1 MWYLTD
7 MYKSFIK
14 RHGLKNDAAL
24 EKAFA
29 IAQKAHEGQFR
40 NSGEPY
46 VSHPIAVAEIL
57 AELGMDSD
65 TIIAGLLHDVVEDTE
80 LTMAEIQKEFSS
92 SVSVLVD
99 GVTKLKDLAFQ
110 SYEEQQAESLRKM
123 FLAMAADIRVI
134 IIKLADR
141 LHNMRT
147 LKYQSESKQI
157 EKSKET
163 LEIYA
168 PLAHRLGIHAIKW
181 ELEDLSLKFLD
192 PDEYFEIA
200 HKIEGT
206 RSEREAHLKDV
217 MEKIRNKLREL
228 KIKCEIDGR
237 PKHIYSIYKKM
248 HEKNKIF
255 EEVYDL
261 IAIRIIVKTIKDCY
275 GVLGLVHTMWKPL
288 PLRFK
293 DYIAV
298 PKQNMYQSLHTTLL
312 GSDGKPFEVQIRTY
326 EMHRT
331 AEYGIAAHW
340 KYKEASKQQDEDM
353 DQRLA
358 WLRELLEW
366 QNDLKDSKEFMETL
380 KIDIFSDNVFVFTPK
395 GDVKDFVQG
404 ATPLDFAYG
413 IHSEVGNRCVGA
425 KINGKIVPL
434 DHKMKTGDIVEIITS
449 QASKGPSRDWLKYV
463 KTAQARS
470 KIKQW
475 FKKEYKE
482 ENIVKGREMLERETK
497 RQGYDLRELL
507 EPNVL
512 KSIFKRFTLKSS
524 SDMFAAIGYGGITTN
539 QILFRLIQ
547 NYKAIHKMEQDGI
560 DHTINVKQA
569 AYKTIPEGVVVK
581 GQTGM
586 VVRFAKCC
594 NPVYGDDIVGYIT
607 RGRGVSVHRNDC
619 RSLNGDDFESERL
632 VAVEWAGNKKA
643 SYNVEIQIIADD
655 RAGLLADVSKSLFN
669 LGRDIT
675 AINAK
680 TGKYSASISVRVNI
694 AGVDELNE
702 TINKLRSLEGV
713 EKVYRV
719 NY

>member
-1 MWYLTD
+1 MIDT
-7 MYKSFIK
+7 YKSFMK
-14 RHGLKNDAAL
+14 RHGLKSDPAL
-24 EKAFA
+24 EKAFIMA
-29 IAQKAHEGQFR
+29 EKAHEGQFR
-40 NSGEPY
+40 HSGEPY
-46 VSHPIAVAEIL
+46 VSHPLAVAEIL
-57 AELGMDSD
+57 ADLGMDTD
-65 TIIAGLLHDVVEDTE
+65 TIIAGLLHDVIEDTD
-80 LTMAEIQKEFSS
+80 LTMEVIQKEFSPQIS
-92 SVSVLVD
+92 ALVD
-99 GVTKLKDLAFQ
+99 GVTKLKNLEFK

-123 FLAMAADIRVI
+123 LLAMAADIRVI

-147 LKYQSESKQI
+147 LKYQSENKQI
-157 EKSKET
+157 EKAKET

-168 PLAHRLGIHAIKW
+168 PLAHRLGISTIKW
-181 ELEDLSLKFLD
+181 ELEDLSLKYLN

-206 RSEREAHLKDV
+206 RTERETHLKEV
-217 MEKIRNKLREL
+217 MEKIREKLKEL
-228 KIKCEIDGR
+228 KIKCDIDGR

-248 HEKNKIF
+248 HDKNKIF

-261 IAIRIIVKTIKDCY
+261 IAIRIIVKSVKDCY
-275 GVLGLVHTMWKPL
+275 GVLGLVHTMWKPI
-288 PLRFK
+288 PMRFK

-312 GSDGKPFEVQIRTY
+312 GDDGKPFEVQIRTY

-340 KYKEASKQQDEDM
+340 KYKEENKKNDEDM
-353 DQRLA
+353 DTRLA
-358 WLRELLEW
+358 WLREILEW

-395 GDVKDFVQG
+395 GDVRDFIKG
-404 ATPLDFAYG
+404 STPLDFAYNV
-413 IHSEVGNRCVGA
+413 HSEVGNKCVGA

-434 DHKMKTGDIVEIITS
+434 DYKLKTGDIVEIITS
-449 QASKGPSRDWLKYV
+449 QTSKGPSRDWLKVV

-482 ENIVKGREMLERETK
+482 ENIQKGKEMLEKEAK
-497 RQGYDLRELL
+497 RQGYELRDLMDS
-507 EPNVL
+507 NIL
-512 KSIFKRFTLKSS
+512 KTIFKRFTLKSQN
-524 SDMFAAIGYGGITTN
+524 DMYAAIGYGGLTTN

-547 NYKAIHKMEQDGI
+547 NYKLINKMAQEGI
-560 DHTINVKQA
+560 DNTVNVKSVSKASQ
-569 AYKTIPEGVVVK
+569 EGVIVK
-581 GQTGM
+581 GQSGM

-594 NPVYGDDIVGYIT
+594 NPVFGDEIVGYVT
-607 RGRGVSVHRNDC
+607 RGRGVSVHRKDC
-619 RSLNGDDFESERL
+619 RALKNEDFESERMI
-632 VAVEWAGNKKA
+632 AVEWVGNEKA

-655 RAGLLADVSKSLFN
+655 RSGLIADVTKSLFN

-680 TGKYSASISVRVNI
+680 TGKYSHASISLRVNI
-694 AGVDELNE
+694 SSVEELNE
-702 TINKLRSLEGV
+702 TIERLKLLDGV

>member
-1 MWYLTD
+1 MIDT
-7 MYKSFIK
+7 YKSFIK
-14 RHGLKNDAAL
+14 RHGYKSDPAL
-24 EKAFA
+24 EKAFILA
-29 IAQKAHEGQFR
+29 EKAHEGQFR
-40 NSGEPY
+40 QSGEPY
-46 VSHPIAVAEIL
+46 VSHPLAVAEIL
-57 AELGMDSD
+57 AELGMDTD
-65 TIIAGLLHDVVEDTE
+65 TIIAGLLHDVIEDTD
-80 LTMAEIQKEFSS
+80 LTMDVIQGEFSPQIS
-92 SVSVLVD
+92 KMVD
-99 GVTKLKDLAFQ
+99 GVTKLKNLEFKT
-110 SYEEQQAESLRKM
+110 YEEQQAESLRKM

-147 LKYQSESKQI
+147 LKYQTENKQI
-157 EKSKET
+157 EKAKET

-168 PLAHRLGIHAIKW
+168 PLAHRLGINAIKW
-181 ELEDLSLKFLD
+181 ELEDLSLKYLN
-192 PDEYFEIA
+192 PEEYFEIA

-206 RSEREAHLKDV
+206 RAERETHLKEV
-217 MEKIRNKLREL
+217 VERIHEKLKEL
-228 KIKCEIDGR
+228 KIKCDIDGR

-248 HEKNKIF
+248 QEKNKIF

-261 IAIRIIVKTIKDCY
+261 IAIRIIVKTVKDCY
-275 GVLGLVHTMWKPL
+275 GVLGLVHTMWKPI

-312 GSDGKPFEVQIRTY
+312 GDDGKPFEVQIRTY

-340 KYKEASKQQDEDM
+340 KYKEDVKKSDEDM
-353 DQRLA
+353 EARLA

-366 QNDLKDSKEFMETL
+366 QTDLKDSREFMETL

-395 GDVKDFVQG
+395 GDVKDFVKG
-404 ATPLDFAYG
+404 STPLDFAYSV
-413 IHSEVGNRCVGA
+413 HSEVGNKCVGA
-425 KINGKIVPL
+425 KINGKIVTL
-434 DHKMKTGDIVEIITS
+434 DYKLKTGDIVEIITS
-449 QASKGPSRDWLKYV
+449 QSSKGPSRDWLKFV
-463 KTAQARS
+463 KTAQARG

-482 ENIVKGREMLERETK
+482 ENIQKGREMLEREAK
-497 RQGYDLRELL
+497 RQGYELRELMDGDI
-507 EPNVL
+507 L
-512 KSIFKRFTLKSS
+512 KTLYKRFTLKSQN
-524 SDMFAAIGYGGITTN
+524 DMYAAIGYGGISTN

-547 NYKAIHKMEQDGI
+547 NYKLINKMAQDGMEN
-560 DHTINVKQA
+560 TVTVKPGA
-569 AYKTIPEGVVVK
+569 AKSTTDGVKVK
-581 GQTGM
+581 GQSGM

-594 NPVYGDDIVGYIT
+594 NPVYGDEIVGYVT
-607 RGRGVSVHRNDC
+607 RGRGVSVHRKDC
-619 RSLNGDDFESERL
+619 RALKNEDFEPERMIP
-632 VAVEWAGNKKA
+632 VEWVGNEKA

-655 RAGLLADVSKSLFN
+655 RTGLIADISKSLLN

-680 TGKYSASISVRVNI
+680 TGKYSHASISVRVNI
-694 AGVDELNE
+694 SSIDDLNE
-702 TINKLRSLEGV
+702 VIRKLESLQGV

>member
-1 MWYLTD
+1 VIDT
-7 MYKSFIK
+7 YKSFIK
-14 RHGLKNDAAL
+14 RHGYKSDPAL
-24 EKAFA
+24 EKAF
-29 IAQKAHEGQFR
+29 ILAQKAHEGQFR
-40 NSGEPY
+40 QSGEPF
-46 VSHPIAVAEIL
+46 VSHPLAVVEIL
-57 AELGMDSD
+57 AELGMDTD
-65 TIIAGLLHDVVEDTE
+65 TIIAGLLHDVIEDTD
-80 LTMAEIQKEFSS
+80 LTMDEIQKEFSPQIS
-92 SVSVLVD
+92 KLVD
-99 GVTKLKDLAFQ
+99 GVTKLKNLEFK

-147 LKYQSESKQI
+147 LKYQTENKQI
-157 EKSKET
+157 EKAKET

-168 PLAHRLGIHAIKW
+168 PLAHRLGINAIKW
-181 ELEDLSLKFLD
+181 ELEDLSLKYLNT
-192 PDEYFEIA
+192 DEYFEIA

-206 RSEREAHLKDV
+206 RAEREKNLKEV
-217 MEKIRNKLREL
+217 MDKIREKLKEL
-228 KIKCEIDGR
+228 KIKCDIDGR

-248 HEKNKIF
+248 NEKNKVF

-261 IAIRIIVKTIKDCY
+261 VAIRIIVKTVKDCY
-275 GVLGLVHTMWKPL
+275 GVLGLVHTMWKPI
-288 PLRFK
+288 PMRFK

-312 GSDGKPFEVQIRTY
+312 GDDGKPFEVQIRTY

-340 KYKEASKQQDEDM
+340 KYKEDIKKNDEDM
-353 DQRLA
+353 DARLA

-366 QNDLKDSKEFMETL
+366 QTDLKDSKEFMETL

-395 GDVKDFVQG
+395 GDVKDFVKG
-404 ATPLDFAYG
+404 STPLDFAYSV
-413 IHSEVGNRCVGA
+413 HSEVGNKCVGA
-425 KINGKIVPL
+425 RINGKIVPL
-434 DHKMKTGDIVEIITS
+434 DYKLKTGDIVEIITS
-449 QASKGPSRDWLKYV
+449 QSSKGPSRDWLKFV

-482 ENIVKGREMLERETK
+482 ENIQKGREMLEKEAK
-497 RQGYDLRELL
+497 RQGYELHEL
-507 EPNVL
+507 IDSDIL
-512 KSIFKRFTLKSS
+512 KAIFKRFTLKSQN
-524 SDMFAAIGYGGITTN
+524 DMYAAIGYGGLSTN

-547 NYKAIHKMEQDGI
+547 NYKLINKMAQEGI
-560 DHTINVKQA
+560 DNTVNVKTSA
-569 AYKTIPEGVVVK
+569 AKSTTDGVMVK
-581 GQTGM
+581 GQSGM

-594 NPVYGDDIVGYIT
+594 NPVFGDEIIGYVT
-607 RGRGVSVHRNDC
+607 RGRGVSVHRKDC
-619 RSLNGDDFESERL
+619 RALKNEDFELERMIS
-632 VAVEWAGNKKA
+632 VEWVGNEKA

-655 RAGLLADVSKSLFN
+655 RTGLIADISKSLLN

-680 TGKYSASISVRVNI
+680 TGKYSHANISIRVNI
-694 AGVDELNE
+694 SSIEDLNE
-702 TINKLRSLEGV
+702 VIRKLESLQGV

>member
-1 MWYLTD
+1 MIDT
-7 MYKSFIK
+7 YKSFIK
-14 RHGLKNDAAL
+14 RHGLKNNPAL
-24 EKAFA
+24 EKAFIMA
-29 IAQKAHEGQFR
+29 GRAHEGQFR
-40 NSGEPY
+40 QSGEPF
-46 VSHPIAVAEIL
+46 VSHPLAVAEIL
-57 AELGMDSD
+57 AELGMDTD
-65 TIIAGLLHDVVEDTE
+65 TIIAGLLHDVIEDTD
-80 LTMAEIQKEFSS
+80 LTMEEIQKEFSPEIS
-92 SVSVLVD
+92 KLVD
-99 GVTKLKDLAFQ
+99 GVTKLKNLEFK

-147 LKYQSESKQI
+147 LKYQTEDKQI
-157 EKSKET
+157 EKAKET

-168 PLAHRLGIHAIKW
+168 PLAHRLGINAIKW
-181 ELEDLSLKFLD
+181 ELEDLSLKFLN
-192 PDEYFEIA
+192 PDDYFEIA

-206 RSEREAHLKDV
+206 RSEREKNLKEVIDR
-217 MEKIRNKLREL
+217 IRDKLKEL
-228 KIKCEIDGR
+228 KIKCDIDGR

-248 HEKNKIF
+248 HEKSKVF

-261 IAIRIIVKTIKDCY
+261 VAIRIIVKSVKDCY
-275 GVLGLVHTMWKPL
+275 GVLGLVHTMWKPI
-288 PLRFK
+288 PMRFK

-312 GSDGKPFEVQIRTY
+312 GDDGKPFEVQIRTY

-340 KYKEASKQQDEDM
+340 KYKEDVKKSDEDM
-353 DQRLA
+353 EERLA

-366 QNDLKDSKEFMETL
+366 QTDLKDSKEFMETL

-395 GDVKDFVQG
+395 GDVKDFVKG
-404 ATPLDFAYG
+404 STPLDFAYSV
-413 IHSEVGNRCVGA
+413 HSEVGNKCVGA

-434 DHKMKTGDIVEIITS
+434 DYKLRTGDIVEILTS
-449 QASKGPSRDWLKYV
+449 SSSKGPSRDWLKYV

-482 ENIVKGREMLERETK
+482 ENIQKGREMLEKEAK
-497 RQGYDLRELL
+497 RQGYELHEL
-507 EPNVL
+507 MDSDIL
-512 KSIFKRFTLKSS
+512 KTIFKRFTLKSQN
-524 SDMFAAIGYGGITTN
+524 DMYAAIGYGGISTN

-547 NYKAIHKMEQDGI
+547 NYKMINKMAQEGI
-560 DHTINVKQA
+560 ENTVNVK
-569 AYKTIPEGVVVK
+569 PEAVKSVPDGVKVK

-594 NPVYGDDIVGYIT
+594 NPVYGDEIVGYIT
-607 RGRGVSVHRNDC
+607 RGRGVSVHRKDC
-619 RSLNGDDFESERL
+619 RALKNDDFEAERMIP
-632 VAVEWAGNKKA
+632 VEWVGNEKA

-655 RAGLLADVSKSLFN
+655 RTGLIADISKSLLS

-680 TGKYSASISVRVNI
+680 TGKYSHASISIRVNI
-694 AGVDELNE
+694 SSIDDLNE
-702 TINKLRSLEGV
+702 VIRKLESLKGV

>member
-1 MWYLTD
+1 MIDT
-7 MYKSFIK
+7 YKSFMK
-14 RHGLKNDAAL
+14 RHGLRNDPAL
-24 EKAFA
+24 EKAFIMA
-29 IAQKAHEGQFR
+29 EKAHEGQFR
-40 NSGEPY
+40 HSGEPY
-46 VSHPIAVAEIL
+46 VSHPLAVAEIL
-57 AELGMDSD
+57 ADLGMDSV
-65 TIIAGLLHDVVEDTE
+65 TIIAGLLHDVIEDTD
-80 LTMAEIQKEFSS
+80 LTMEAIQTEFSPQIS
-92 SVSVLVD
+92 ALVD
-99 GVTKLKDLAFQ
+99 GVTKLKNLEFK

-147 LKYQSESKQI
+147 LKYQSENKQI
-157 EKSKET
+157 EKAKET

-168 PLAHRLGIHAIKW
+168 PLAHRLGISTIKW
-181 ELEDLSLKFLD
+181 ELEDLSLKFLN

-206 RSEREAHLKDV
+206 RAERETHLKDV
-217 MEKIRNKLREL
+217 MEKIREKLKEL
-228 KIKCEIDGR
+228 KIKCDIDGR

-248 HEKNKIF
+248 REKNKIF

-261 IAIRIIVKTIKDCY
+261 IAIRIIVKSVKDCY
-275 GVLGLVHTMWKPL
+275 GVLGLVHTMWKPI
-288 PLRFK
+288 PMRFK

-312 GSDGKPFEVQIRTY
+312 GDDGKPFEVQIRTY

-340 KYKEASKQQDEDM
+340 KYKDDNKNSENDM
-353 DQRLA
+353 DARLA

-395 GDVKDFVQG
+395 GDVRDFVKG
-404 ATPLDFAYG
+404 STPLDFAYNV
-413 IHSEVGNRCVGA
+413 HSEVGNKCVGA

-434 DHKMKTGDIVEIITS
+434 DYKLKTGDIVEIITS
-449 QASKGPSRDWLKYV
+449 QSSKGPSRDWLKVV

-482 ENIVKGREMLERETK
+482 ENIQKGKEMLEKEAK
-497 RQGYDLRELL
+497 RQGYELRELL
-507 EPNVL
+507 DSNIL
-512 KSIFKRFTLKSS
+512 KTIFKRFTLKSQN
-524 SDMFAAIGYGGITTN
+524 DMFAAIGYGGLTTN

-547 NYKAIHKMEQDGI
+547 NYKLINKMAQEGI
-560 DHTINVKQA
+560 DNTVNVKSSTSKA
-569 AYKTIPEGVVVK
+569 AQEGVIVK

-594 NPVYGDDIVGYIT
+594 NPVFGDEITGYVT
-607 RGRGVSVHRNDC
+607 RGRGVSVHRKDC
-619 RSLNGDDFESERL
+619 RALKNEDFESERMI
-632 VAVEWAGNKKA
+632 AVEWVGNDKA
-643 SYNVEIQIIADD
+643 TYNVEIQIIADD
-655 RAGLLADVSKSLFN
+655 RAGLIADVTKSLFN

-680 TGKYSASISVRVNI
+680 TGKYSHASISIRVNI
-694 AGVDELNE
+694 SSVEELNE
-702 TINKLRSLEGV
+702 TIERLKLLDGV
-713 EKVYRV
+713 EKAYRV

>member
-1 MWYLTD
+1 MVDT
-7 MYKSFIK
+7 YKSFMK
-14 RHGLKNDAAL
+14 RHGLKNDPAL
-24 EKAFA
+24 EKAFIMA
-29 IAQKAHEGQFR
+29 EKAHEGQFR
-40 NSGEPY
+40 HSGEPY
-46 VSHPIAVAEIL
+46 VSHPLAVAEIL
-57 AELGMDSD
+57 ADLGMDTD
-65 TIIAGLLHDVVEDTE
+65 TIIAGLLHDVIEDTD
-80 LTMAEIQKEFSS
+80 LTMDIIQREFAPQI
-92 SVSVLVD
+92 SVLVD
-99 GVTKLKDLAFQ
+99 GVTKLKNLEFK
-110 SYEEQQAESLRKM
+110 SYEDQQAESLRKM

-147 LKYQSESKQI
+147 LKYQSENKQI
-157 EKSKET
+157 EKAKET

-168 PLAHRLGIHAIKW
+168 PLAHRLGISTIKW
-181 ELEDLSLKFLD
+181 ELEDLSLKYLN

-206 RSEREAHLKDV
+206 RSERETHLKEV
-217 MEKIRNKLREL
+217 MEKIREKLKEL
-228 KIKCEIDGR
+228 KIKCDIDGR

-248 HEKNKIF
+248 HDKNKIF

-261 IAIRIIVKTIKDCY
+261 IAIRIIVKSVKDCY
-275 GVLGLVHTMWKPL
+275 GVLGLVHTMWKPI
-288 PLRFK
+288 PMRFK

-312 GSDGKPFEVQIRTY
+312 GDDGKPFEVQIRTY

-340 KYKEASKQQDEDM
+340 KYKEESKKGDDM
-353 DQRLA
+353 DARLA

-395 GDVKDFVQG
+395 GDVRDFVKG
-404 ATPLDFAYG
+404 STPLDFAYNV
-413 IHSEVGNRCVGA
+413 HSEVGNKCVGA

-434 DHKMKTGDIVEIITS
+434 DYKLKTGDIVEIITS
-449 QASKGPSRDWLKYV
+449 QTSKGPSRDWLKVV

-482 ENIVKGREMLERETK
+482 ENIQKGKEMLEKEAK
-497 RQGYDLRELL
+497 RQGYELRDLMDS
-507 EPNVL
+507 NVL
-512 KSIFKRFTLKSS
+512 KTIFKRFTLKSQN
-524 SDMFAAIGYGGITTN
+524 DMYAAIGYGGLTTN

-547 NYKAIHKMEQDGI
+547 NYKLINKMAQEGI
-560 DHTINVKQA
+560 ENTVNVKSA
-569 AYKTIPEGVVVK
+569 SKTSQEGVKVK
-581 GQTGM
+581 GQSGM

-594 NPVYGDDIVGYIT
+594 NPVFGDEIVGYVT
-607 RGRGVSVHRNDC
+607 RGRGVSVHRKDC
-619 RSLNGDDFESERL
+619 RALKNEDFESERMI
-632 VAVEWAGNKKA
+632 AVEWVGNEKA

-655 RAGLLADVSKSLFN
+655 RSGLIADVTKSLFN

-680 TGKYSASISVRVNI
+680 TGKYSHASISLRVNI
-694 AGVDELNE
+694 SSVEELNE
-702 TINKLRSLEGV
+702 TIDRLKLLEGV

>member
-1 MWYLTD
+1 MVDT
-7 MYKSFIK
+7 YKSFIK
-14 RHGLKNDAAL
+14 RHGLKNDPVL

-29 IAQKAHEGQFR
+29 MAEKAHEGQFR
-40 NSGEPY
+40 HSGEPY
-46 VSHPIAVAEIL
+46 VSHPLAVAEIL
-57 AELGMDSD
+57 ADLGMDPD
-65 TIIAGLLHDVVEDTE
+65 TIIAGLLHDVIEDTD
-80 LTMAEIQKEFSS
+80 LTMEAIQKEFSPQIS
-92 SVSVLVD
+92 ALVD
-99 GVTKLKDLAFQ
+99 GVTKLKNLEFK

-147 LKYQSESKQI
+147 LKYQSENKQI
-157 EKSKET
+157 EKAKET

-168 PLAHRLGIHAIKW
+168 PLAHRLGISTIKW
-181 ELEDLSLKFLD
+181 ELEDLSLKFLN

-206 RSEREAHLKDV
+206 RAERETHLKDV
-217 MEKIRNKLREL
+217 MEKIREKLKEL
-228 KIKCEIDGR
+228 KIKCDIDGR
-237 PKHIYSIYKKM
+237 PKHIYSIFKKM
-248 HEKNKIF
+248 HDKNKIF

-261 IAIRIIVKTIKDCY
+261 IAIRIIVKSVKDCY
-275 GVLGLVHTMWKPL
+275 GVLGLVHTMWKPI
-288 PLRFK
+288 PMRFK

-312 GSDGKPFEVQIRTY
+312 GDDGKPFEVQIRTY

-340 KYKEASKQQDEDM
+340 KYKEEFKKNDDDM
-353 DQRLA
+353 DSRLA
-358 WLRELLEW
+358 WLREILEW

-395 GDVKDFVQG
+395 GDVRDFIKG
-404 ATPLDFAYG
+404 ATPLDFAYNV
-413 IHSEVGNRCVGA
+413 HSEVGNKCVGA
-425 KINGKIVPL
+425 KINGKIVTL
-434 DHKMKTGDIVEIITS
+434 DYKLKTGDIVEIITS
-449 QASKGPSRDWLKYV
+449 QASKGPSRDWLKIV

-482 ENIVKGREMLERETK
+482 ENIQKGKEMLEKEAK
-497 RQGYDLRELL
+497 RQGYELRELL
-507 EPNVL
+507 DSNVL
-512 KSIFKRFTLKSS
+512 KSIFKRFTLKSQN
-524 SDMFAAIGYGGITTN
+524 DMFAAIGYGGITTN

-547 NYKAIHKMEQDGI
+547 NYKLINKMTQEGMDN
-560 DHTINVKQA
+560 TINVKSSASKA
-569 AYKTIPEGVVVK
+569 AQEGVKVK
-581 GQTGM
+581 GQSGM

-594 NPVYGDDIVGYIT
+594 NPVYGDEIVGYIT
-607 RGRGVSVHRNDC
+607 RGRGVSVHRKDC
-619 RSLNGDDFESERL
+619 HALKNEDFESERMIS
-632 VAVEWAGNKKA
+632 VEWVGNEKA

-655 RAGLLADVSKSLFN
+655 RAGLIADVTKSLFN

-680 TGKYSASISVRVNI
+680 TGKYSHASISVRVNI
-694 AGVDELNE
+694 SSVEELNE
-702 TINKLRSLEGV
+702 TVERLKLLDGV
-713 EKVYRV
+713 EKAYRV

>member
-1 MWYLTD
+1 MIDT
-7 MYKSFIK
+7 YKSFMK
-14 RHGLKNDAAL
+14 RHGLKNDPVL
-24 EKAFA
+24 EKAFIMA
-29 IAQKAHEGQFR
+29 ETAHEGQFR
-40 NSGEPY
+40 HSGEPY
-46 VSHPIAVAEIL
+46 VSHPLAVAEIL
-57 AELGMDSD
+57 ADLGMDTD
-65 TIIAGLLHDVVEDTE
+65 TIIAGLLHDVIEDTD
-80 LTMAEIQKEFSS
+80 LTMEAIQKEFSPQIS
-92 SVSVLVD
+92 ALVD
-99 GVTKLKDLAFQ
+99 GVTKLKNLEFK

-147 LKYQSESKQI
+147 LKYQSENKQI
-157 EKSKET
+157 EKAKET

-168 PLAHRLGIHAIKW
+168 PLAHRLGISTIKW
-181 ELEDLSLKFLD
+181 ELEDLSLKFLN

-206 RSEREAHLKDV
+206 RAERETHLKEV
-217 MEKIRNKLREL
+217 MEKIREKLKEL
-228 KIKCEIDGR
+228 KIKCDIDGR
-237 PKHIYSIYKKM
+237 PKHIHSIYKKM

-261 IAIRIIVKTIKDCY
+261 IAIRIIVKSVKDCY
-275 GVLGLVHTMWKPL
+275 GVLGLVHTMWKPI
-288 PLRFK
+288 PMRFK

-312 GSDGKPFEVQIRTY
+312 GDDGKPFEVQIRTY

-340 KYKEASKQQDEDM
+340 KYKEDNKNNDDDM
-353 DQRLA
+353 DARLA

-366 QNDLKDSKEFMETL
+366 QTDLKDSKEFMETL

-395 GDVKDFVQG
+395 GDVRDFVKG
-404 ATPLDFAYG
+404 STPLDFAYNV
-413 IHSEVGNRCVGA
+413 HSEVGNKCVGA

-434 DHKMKTGDIVEIITS
+434 DYKLKTGDIVEIITS
-449 QASKGPSRDWLKYV
+449 QASKGPSRDWLKVV

-482 ENIVKGREMLERETK
+482 ENIQKGKEMLEKEAK
-497 RQGYDLRELL
+497 RQGYELRDLLDS
-507 EPNVL
+507 NVL
-512 KSIFKRFTLKSS
+512 KTIFKRFTLKSQN
-524 SDMFAAIGYGGITTN
+524 DMFAAIGYGGLTTN

-547 NYKAIHKMEQDGI
+547 NYKLINKMAQEGI
-560 DHTINVKQA
+560 DSTVNVKSSSTSKSAQ
-569 AYKTIPEGVVVK
+569 EGVIVK
-581 GQTGM
+581 GQSGM

-594 NPVYGDDIVGYIT
+594 NPVYGDEITGYVT
-607 RGRGVSVHRNDC
+607 RGRGVSVHRKDC
-619 RSLNGDDFESERL
+619 RALKNEDFESERMI
-632 VAVEWAGNKKA
+632 AVEWVGNDKA

-655 RAGLLADVSKSLFN
+655 RAGLIADVTKSLFN

-680 TGKYSASISVRVNI
+680 TGKYSHASISIRVNI
-694 AGVDELNE
+694 SSVEELNE
-702 TINKLRSLEGV
+702 TIERLKLLDGV
-713 EKVYRV
+713 EKAYRV

>member
-1 MWYLTD
+1 MIDIYR
-7 MYKSFIK
+7 SFIK
-14 RHGLKNDAAL
+14 RHGLKGDPAL
-24 EKAFA
+24 EKAFV
-29 IAQKAHEGQFR
+29 IAEKAHEGQFR
-40 NSGEPY
+40 HSGEPY

-57 AELGMDSD
+57 ADLGMDQD

-80 LTMAEIQKEFSS
+80 LTMDAIQKEFSAQIS
-92 SVSVLVD
+92 ALVD
-99 GVTKLKDLAFQ
+99 GVTKLKDFAFQ
-110 SYEEQQAESLRKM
+110 SHEEQQAESLRKM

-168 PLAHRLGIHAIKW
+168 PLAHRLGIYAIKW
-181 ELEDLSLKFLD
+181 ELEDLSLKYLN

-206 RSEREAHLKDV
+206 RAERESHLKDV
-217 MEKIRNKLREL
+217 MEKIREKLKEL
-228 KIKCEIDGR
+228 KIKCDIDGR

-248 HEKNKIF
+248 HDKNKVF

-261 IAIRIIVKTIKDCY
+261 IAIRIIVKTVKDCY
-275 GVLGLVHTMWKPL
+275 GVLGLVHTMWKPI

-312 GSDGKPFEVQIRTY
+312 GDDGKPFEVQIRTY
-326 EMHRT
+326 EMHHT

-340 KYKEASKQQDEDM
+340 KYKEATKQPDEDM

-366 QNDLKDSKEFMETL
+366 QNDLKDSKEFVETL

-395 GDVKDFVQG
+395 GDVKDFVKG

-413 IHSEVGNRCVGA
+413 IHSQIGNKCVGA
-425 KINGKIVPL
+425 KINGKIVSL
-434 DHKMKTGDIVEIITS
+434 DYKLKTGDIVEILTS
-449 QASKGPSRDWLKYV
+449 QSSKGPSRDWLKFV

-482 ENIVKGREMLERETK
+482 ENIQKGREMLEKEAK
-497 RQGYDLRELL
+497 RQGYELKDLL
-507 EPNVL
+507 EANVL
-512 KSIFKRFTLKSS
+512 KSIFKRFTLKSQN
-524 SDMFAAIGYGGITTN
+524 DMFAAIGYGGITTS

-547 NYKAIHKMEQDGI
+547 NYRLINKMAQEGI
-560 DHTINVKQA
+560 DNTINVKQSSL
-569 AYKTIPEGVVVK
+569 KSVSEGVVVK

-607 RGRGVSVHRNDC
+607 RGRGVSVHRKDC
-619 RSLNGDDFESERL
+619 RTLHGEDFEPERL
-632 VAVEWAGNKKA
+632 IGVEWVGNEKA

-680 TGKYSASISVRVNI
+680 TGKYNHASISIRVNI
-694 AGVDELNE
+694 SGVEELNE
-702 TINKLRSLEGV
+702 TINKLQALDGV

>member
-1 MWYLTD
+1 MIDTYR
-7 MYKSFIK
+7 SFIK
-14 RHGLKNDAAL
+14 RHGLKNDPAL
-24 EKAFA
+24 EKAFLMSE
-29 IAQKAHEGQFR
+29 KAHEGQFR
-40 NSGEPY
+40 HSGEPY
-46 VSHPIAVAEIL
+46 VSHPLAVAEIL
-57 AELGMDSD
+57 ADLGMDPD
-65 TIIAGLLHDVVEDTE
+65 TIIAGLLHDVVEDTD
-80 LTMAEIQKEFSS
+80 LTMDAIQKEFSPQIS
-92 SVSVLVD
+92 MLVD
-99 GVTKLKDLAFQ
+99 GVTKLKNFEFR

-168 PLAHRLGIHAIKW
+168 PLAHRLGINTIKW
-181 ELEDLSLKFLD
+181 ELEDLSLKYLN

-206 RSEREAHLKDV
+206 RAERESHLKDV
-217 MEKIRNKLREL
+217 MEKIREKLKEL
-228 KIKCEIDGR
+228 KIKCDIDGR

-261 IAIRIIVKTIKDCY
+261 IAIRIIVKTVKDCY
-275 GVLGLVHTMWKPL
+275 GVLGLVHTMWKPI
-288 PLRFK
+288 PMRFK

-312 GSDGKPFEVQIRTY
+312 GDDGKPFEVQIRTY

-340 KYKEASKQQDEDM
+340 KYKEEAKKPDEEM
-353 DQRLA
+353 DERLA

-395 GDVKDFVQG
+395 GDVKDFVKG
-404 ATPLDFAYG
+404 STPLDFAYSV
-413 IHSEVGNRCVGA
+413 HSEVGNKCVGA

-434 DHKMKTGDIVEIITS
+434 DYKLKTGDIVEILTS
-449 QASKGPSRDWLKYV
+449 QSSKGPSRDWLKFV

-482 ENIVKGREMLERETK
+482 ENIQKGKEMLEKEAK
-497 RQGYDLRELL
+497 RQGFDCGTHGQH
-507 EPNVL
+507 VL
-512 KSIFKRFTLKSS
+512 KTIFKRFTLKSQN
-524 SDMFAAIGYGGITTN
+524 DMFAAIGYGGITTN
-539 QILFRLIQ
+539 QVLFRLIQ
-547 NYKAIHKMEQDGI
+547 NYKLVNKMAQEGLEN
-560 DHTINVKQA
+560 TVNVKA
-569 AYKTIPEGVVVK
+569 HPKPLP
-581 GQTGM
+581 
-586 VVRFAKCC
+586 R
-594 NPVYGDDIVGYIT
+594 
-607 RGRGVSVHRNDC
+607 
-619 RSLNGDDFESERL
+619 
-632 VAVEWAGNKKA
+632 A
-643 SYNVEIQIIADD
+643 S
-655 RAGLLADVSKSLFN
+655 R
-669 LGRDIT
+669 
-675 AINAK
+675 
-680 TGKYSASISVRVNI
+680 
-694 AGVDELNE
+694 
-702 TINKLRSLEGV
+702 
-713 EKVYRV
+713 
-719 NY
+719 